1 MREVE
6 VSRFVRGRPAEL
18 DRQLTPETVV
28 TYEGSFTVR
37 NVEERADGWLVT
49 VGSRGLE
56 MELVFEDREDGL
68 YYEQRGDAGPLET
81 MWTRVAYEPKDDG
94 AVVTARSGV
103 SLGLPL
109 PALTD
114 RVAAWKRRGELK
126 RALAALAA
134 EFD

>member
-18 DRQLTPETVV
+18 DRELTPETAI
-28 TYEGSFTVR
+28 TYEGSFVVR
-37 NVEERADGWLVT
+37 NVEEREDGWVVT
-49 VGSRGLE
+49 AGGRGLE

-68 YYEQRGDAGPLET
+68 YYEQRGDAGPLDE
-81 MWTRVAYEPKDDG
+81 MWTRISYEPKDDG

-109 PALTD
+109 PAVTD
-114 RVAAWKRRGELK
+114 RIAAWKRRGELK
-126 RALAALAA
+126 RALGQLAA
-134 EFD
+134 AFD

>member
-18 DRQLTPETVV
+18 DRELTPETVV

-37 NVEERADGWLVT
+37 DVAEQADGWIVT
-49 VGSRGLE
+49 AGGRGLE
-56 MELVFEDREDGL
+56 MELAFEDREDGL
-68 YYEQRGDAGPLET
+68 YYEQRGDAGPLDE
-81 MWTRVAYEPKDDG
+81 MWTRLTYAPKDDG

-109 PALTD
+109 PVLTD
-114 RVAAWKRRGELK
+114 RIAAWKRRGELK
-126 RALAALAA
+126 RALRQLAA
-134 EFD
+134 EFE

>member
-6 VSRFVRGRPAEL
+6 VSRFVRARPAEL

-49 VGSRGLE
+49 AGGRGLE
-56 MELVFEDREDGL
+56 MELAFEEREDGL
-68 YYEQRGDAGPLET
+68 YYEQRGDAGPLDT
-81 MWTRVAYEPKDDG
+81 MWTRITYAPKDDG

-109 PALTD
+109 PAVTD
-114 RVAAWKRRGELK
+114 RIAAWKRRGELK
-126 RALAALAA
+126 RALRGLAA
-134 EFD
+134 EFE